1 VAYQNEDAIK
11 AQLRALTEASRKA
24 REELDVLLRSGGV
37 TDLTRGMV
45 HAPGKVQPDPPAVT
59 HDRRRKSRKR
69 A

>member
-24 REELDVLLRSGGV
+24 REELDVLVRSGGIK
-37 TDLTRGMV
+37 DLTRMV
-45 HAPGKVQPDPPAVT
+45 HAPGKVQPDPPAVSY
-59 HDRRRKSRKR
+59 DRRRKSRKK